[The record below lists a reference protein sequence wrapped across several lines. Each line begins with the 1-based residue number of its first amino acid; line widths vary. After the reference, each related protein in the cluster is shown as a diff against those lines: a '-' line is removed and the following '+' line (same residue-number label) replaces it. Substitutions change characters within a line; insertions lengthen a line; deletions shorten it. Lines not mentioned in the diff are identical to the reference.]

1 VGYADLQAAITDT
14 GLIEGEQDEQIGRLA
29 QLDDEIATLIDLKC
43 GRSFGGTV
51 TAAARVV
58 NLPPS
63 WGNAVLVLPFS
74 VRAITSIVIT
84 GDYAETLDP
93 TDYVLTFGTELTG
106 DYHGIR
112 RVDGYAWPANT
123 GRSVLTIT
131 GDWSNAA
138 SGDVPDA
145 IVAAATFLVVEEW
158 RLRASSPAGEI
169 GPDGMTVRPRNPWNF
184 EIVRTALA
192 HYGAALSMAGF

>member
-1 VGYADLQAAITDT
+1 MGYADLQSCITDI
-14 GLIEGEQDEQIGRLA
+14 GLIEGEQDDQIGWLA

-63 WGNAVLVLPFS
+63 WGHTTLVLPYS
-74 VRAITSIVIT
+74 IRAVDSIVIT
-84 GDYAETLDP
+84 GDYAETLGP
-93 TDYVLTFGTELTG
+93 TNYVLAIGTELTG
-106 DYHGIR
+106 DYHAIR
-112 RVDGYAWPANT
+112 RVDGYAWPMNT

-131 GDWSNAA
+131 GDWSNTA

-145 IVAAATFLVVEEW
+145 IVAAATFLVCEEW
-158 RLRASSPAGEI
+158 KTRQSSPAGEI
-169 GPDGMTVRPRNPWNF
+169 GPDGMTVRIRNPWNF
-184 EIVRTALA
+184 EVVKTAIN
-192 HYGAALSMAGF
+192 HYSVALSMAGF